1 MTTKDLLPTLYQN
14 FIHLSRYA
22 RWSEELN
29 RRETWSETVNRYFSF
44 MVDYIKDTYDVT
56 LSPSERKKL
65 EDAVISLDVMP
76 SMRALMTAGKALERD
91 HIAGFNCAY
100 LHVNR
105 LRAFDET
112 LYMLM
117 CGTGVGFSVERQFIA
132 ELPIVPDDLE
142 DSDTVINVADSKLGW
157 AKAYRE
163 LLSLLYAGQIPKWD
177 VSRIRPSG
185 ARLRTFGG
193 RASGPGPLEELFQF
207 TINTFRHAQGR
218 RLNSIECH
226 DLMCKVGDVVV
237 VGGVRRSALISLS
250 NLTDE
255 RMRMAKSGRWWE
267 DNPQRA
273 LANNSV
279 TYTERPDIGIF
290 MQEWIALYQSKSGER
305 GVFSR
310 MAAKKKVSSLG
321 EERRNPNYD
330 FGTNPCSEIIL
341 RDREYCNLTEVVVR
355 ADDTKDT
362 LEEKVRLA
370 TILGTFQSTLTDF
383 RYVSSEWQKNCDEE
397 RLLGV
402 SLTGIMDNALLNG
415 TKSKDKLPELLR
427 SLRDVAIKTNKEW
440 AKKLG
445 VNPSASIT
453 CVKPSGTVSQL
464 VDSASGIHA
473 RHSEYYIRTVRADK
487 KDPLTEF
494 MVESGFPHEDESL
507 KPDYTTVFS
516 FPQKAPK
523 AAVFRNDR
531 ESIDQLEM
539 WLIYYHH
546 WCEHKPSVTI
556 SVKEHEWFEVGA
568 WVYKHFDEVSGVSF
582 LPYSEHT
589 YKQAPYQ
596 ECTKEEYEA
605 LLARMPKDV
614 DWMKLSDYEKQDM
627 TSSVQDLACT
637 AGGCEVL

>member
-310 MAAKKKVSSLG
+310 MAAVSYTHLTL
-321 EERRNPNYD
+321 P
-330 FGTNPCSEIIL
+330 TN
-341 RDREYCNLTEVVVR
+341 REV
-355 ADDTKDT
+355 
-362 LEEKVRLA
+362 
-370 TILGTFQSTLTDF
+370 
-383 RYVSSEWQKNCDEE
+383 
-397 RLLGV
+397 
-402 SLTGIMDNALLNG
+402 
-415 TKSKDKLPELLR
+415 
-427 SLRDVAIKTNKEW
+427 
-440 AKKLG
+440 
-445 VNPSASIT
+445 
-453 CVKPSGTVSQL
+453 
-464 VDSASGIHA
+464 
-473 RHSEYYIRTVRADK
+473 
-487 KDPLTEF
+487 
-494 MVESGFPHEDESL
+494 
-507 KPDYTTVFS
+507 
-516 FPQKAPK
+516 
-523 AAVFRNDR
+523 
-531 ESIDQLEM
+531 
-539 WLIYYHH
+539 
-546 WCEHKPSVTI
+546 
-556 SVKEHEWFEVGA
+556 
-568 WVYKHFDEVSGVSF
+568 
-582 LPYSEHT
+582 
-589 YKQAPYQ
+589 
-596 ECTKEEYEA
+596 
-605 LLARMPKDV
+605 
-614 DWMKLSDYEKQDM
+614 
-627 TSSVQDLACT
+627 
-637 AGGCEVL
+637 

>member
-22 RWSEELN
+22 RWSEDLN

-370 TILGTFQSTLTDF
+370 TILGTF
-383 RYVSSEWQKNCDEE
+383 
-397 RLLGV
+397 
-402 SLTGIMDNALLNG
+402 
-415 TKSKDKLPELLR
+415 
-427 SLRDVAIKTNKEW
+427 
-440 AKKLG
+440 
-445 VNPSASIT
+445 
-453 CVKPSGTVSQL
+453 
-464 VDSASGIHA
+464 
-473 RHSEYYIRTVRADK
+473 
-487 KDPLTEF
+487 
-494 MVESGFPHEDESL
+494 
-507 KPDYTTVFS
+507 
-516 FPQKAPK
+516 
-523 AAVFRNDR
+523 
-531 ESIDQLEM
+531 
-539 WLIYYHH
+539 
-546 WCEHKPSVTI
+546 
-556 SVKEHEWFEVGA
+556 
-568 WVYKHFDEVSGVSF
+568 
-582 LPYSEHT
+582 
-589 YKQAPYQ
+589 
-596 ECTKEEYEA
+596 
-605 LLARMPKDV
+605 
-614 DWMKLSDYEKQDM
+614 
-627 TSSVQDLACT
+627 
-637 AGGCEVL
+637 

>member
-22 RWSEELN
+22 RWSEDLN

-427 SLRDVAIKTNKEW
+427 SLRQVAIKTNKEW

-523 AAVFRNDR
+523 SAVFRNDR
-531 ESIDQLEM
+531 ASIEQLEM

-556 SVKEHEWFEVGA
+556 SVKEQEWFEVGA

-614 DWMKLSDYEKQDM
+614 DWMKLSNYEKQDM
-627 TSSVQDLACT
+627 TSSVQDLACA